1 MAQPDRPSPEPIT
14 SAQARAAIQAAIVA
28 RLGEGWDDERTGWL
42 VVYRSD
48 WLVRLNRG
56 SVNLDFQCDL
66 LGEVTVTEQAA
77 NPLQLSGRLV
87 AWMVLGASLL
97 VALTIAYVVGALR

>member
-1 MAQPDRPSPEPIT
+1 MAQPESSPPEPI
-14 SAQARAAIQAAIVA
+14 SAAAARAALQAAILE

-42 VVYRSD
+42 VVHRSD
-48 WLVRLNRG
+48 WLIRLNKG
-56 SVNLDFQCDL
+56 AINLDFQCDL
-66 LGEVTVTEQAA
+66 LGSVSVTEQAA

-97 VALTIAYVVGALR
+97 VALTIAYVVGALG

>member
-1 MAQPDRPSPEPIT
+1 MAQPDNALPEPI
-14 SAQARAAIQAAIVA
+14 SPAQARTAIQAAIVA
-28 RLGEGWDDERTGWL
+28 HLGEGWDDERTGWL
-42 VVYRSD
+42 VVHRSD
-48 WLVRLNRG
+48 WLVRLNKG
-56 SVNLDFQCDL
+56 PVNLDFQCDL
-66 LGEVTVTEQAA
+66 LGEVSISEQAA

>member
-1 MAQPDRPSPEPIT
+1 MAQSEASPPEPIS
-14 SAQARAAIQAAIVA
+14 SAQARTAIQAAILA
-28 RLGEGWDDERTGWL
+28 RLGEGWDDERSGWL

-56 SVNLDFQCDL
+56 SINLDFQCDL
-66 LGEVTVTEQAA
+66 LGEVTVTERPA